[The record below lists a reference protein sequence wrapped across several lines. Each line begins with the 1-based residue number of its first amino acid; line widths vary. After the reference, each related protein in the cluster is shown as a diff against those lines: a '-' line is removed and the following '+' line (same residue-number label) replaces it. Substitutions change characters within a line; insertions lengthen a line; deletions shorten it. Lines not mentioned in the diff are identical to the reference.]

1 MKWNTLSSESCPVA
15 RALSVVGDR
24 WTLLILRDCLLG
36 LRRFDLLQAN
46 LGITRH
52 VLADR
57 LKKLEAAGMLERRP
71 YQDRPVRYEY
81 RPTQAA
87 RDFVPVMQTLIGWAE
102 THIPS
107 EAPAPYQ
114 MVSRATGA
122 PIDPKVIDANSGEEI
137 SYSSIWANR
146 ATVRATD

>member
-1 MKWNTLSSESCPVA
+1 MKWNSLSNESCPVA

-57 LKKLEAAGMLERRP
+57 LKKLETAGLLERRP
-71 YQDRPVRYEY
+71 YQEHPPRYDY
-81 RPTQAA
+81 RPTAAA
-87 RDFVPVMQTLIGWAE
+87 RDFVPVMQTLIDWAD

-107 EAPAPYQ
+107 QEPAPYR

-122 PIDPKVIDANSGEEI
+122 PISPKVVDANTGEEI
-137 SYSSIWANR
+137 SYFTIWADR
-146 ATVRATD
+146 TGD